1 MNKIIIV
8 DDHPVFRS
16 GLKQI
21 LNDANDMEVVGEA
34 GNAVELYQLLD
45 KVKWDVVI
53 LDISLPGE
61 SGLVILKE
69 LKYRFKKCNV
79 LCMSYHPESQFGV
92 RVLKAGAV
100 GYITKEAAP
109 EEVVNAIRR
118 IVSGRRY
125 ISSSLAEKL
134 ADSLGIHP
142 GKPAHDKLSDREF
155 QVMCMIGNGKSNKEI
170 ARELFLSA
178 QTVSTYKSR
187 ILEKM
192 NMKTTAE
199 ITRYVVEN
207 NL

>member
-21 LNDANDMEVVGEA
+21 LNDASDMEVVGEA
-34 GNAVELYQLLD
+34 GNAMELYQLLD

-53 LDISLPGE
+53 LDIVLPGE

-69 LKYRFKKCNV
+69 LKYRFKNGNV
-79 LCMSYHPESQFGV
+79 LCMSYHPESQFGI
-92 RVLKAGAV
+92 RVLRAGAA

-109 EEVVNAIRR
+109 EEIVKAIRR
-118 IVSGRRY
+118 IVTGRRY

-134 ADSLGIHP
+134 ADSLGIQP

-155 QVMCMIGNGKSNKEI
+155 QVMCMIGNGKTNKEI

-187 ILEKM
+187 VLEKM

>member
-21 LNDANDMEVVGEA
+21 LNDAYDMEVVGEA
-34 GNAVELYQLLD
+34 GNGVELYQLLD
-45 KVKWDVVI
+45 KVKWDVVV
-53 LDISLPGE
+53 LDIILPGE
-61 SGLVILKE
+61 SGLDILKE
-69 LKYRFKKCNV
+69 LKYRFKKCSV

-92 RVLKAGAV
+92 RTLKAGAA

-109 EEVVNAIRR
+109 EEIVRAIRR

-125 ISSSLAEKL
+125 ISNSLAEKL
-134 ADSLGIHP
+134 ANGLDIQP
-142 GKPAHDKLSDREF
+142 GKPDHDKLSDREF
-155 QVMCMIGNGKSNKEI
+155 QIMCMIGAGKTNKEI
-170 ARELFLSA
+170 ARELFLSS

-187 ILEKM
+187 VLQKM

-207 NL
+207 KL